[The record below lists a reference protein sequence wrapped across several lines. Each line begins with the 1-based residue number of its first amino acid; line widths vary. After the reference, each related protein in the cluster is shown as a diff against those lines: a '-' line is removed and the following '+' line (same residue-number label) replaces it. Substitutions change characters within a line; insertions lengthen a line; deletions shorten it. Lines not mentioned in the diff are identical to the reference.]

1 MTRLTRRLSSD
12 RGAVLIQTA
21 IAMIGL
27 MAFSAFAVDY
37 GVLWS
42 ARRQAQNAADAAAMA
57 GAISMGFVDMDDQ
70 ARARQ
75 SALDASAQ
83 NLIWGE
89 APDVTPADVTFPEC
103 PPGSPGAGTS
113 ACIRVDVF
121 RNQRAGGNP
130 LPTFFA
136 QLVGVA
142 EQGVRATA
150 TAEVLFGDSTDCVK
164 PWAMPDKWIE
174 LRDDQAPPGW
184 SPDDEFER
192 YVQSGRNAGA
202 LLSPADFYEP
212 PGPGAMN
219 DGSGTGFTR
228 DSVGLGGDDY
238 GLRITLKVGNPHD
251 QVSPGWFQPV
261 VLTPGEVGGSNYRD
275 NIASCNP
282 TVIGP
287 GTVLDVEPGNMI
299 GPTRQGMADLI
310 AQDPG
315 ASWNAS
321 LNGGQG
327 GIQGGC
333 QAAATCTK
341 SPRLV
346 AIPVYNPDVFNAGTP
361 HGRTDITV
369 IKVLGLFLD
378 HMDGNDVV
386 GYLMAYPSL
395 AHSGTSATPG
405 SSFVVSFALVR

>member
-1 MTRLTRRLSSD
+1 MTRQSRRVSSD

-21 IAMIGL
+21 IAMIAL
-27 MAFSAFAVDY
+27 MGFSAFAVDY

-42 ARRQAQNAADAAAMA
+42 ARRQAQNAADAGAMA

-70 ARARQ
+70 ALARQ
-75 SALDASAQ
+75 SALDAAAL
-83 NLIWGE
+83 NLIWGDP
-89 APDVTPADVTFPEC
+89 PDVTPADVTFPPC
-103 PPGSPGAGTS
+103 PPGSPGEDS
-113 ACIRVDVF
+113 DACIRVDVF
-121 RNQRAGGNP
+121 RNQRPGGNP
-130 LPTFFA
+130 LPTIFGR
-136 QLVGVA
+136 LVGVT

-174 LRDDQAPPGW
+174 LRDDQAPIGW

-192 YVQSGRNAGA
+192 YAQNGGNAGA
-202 LLSPADFYEP
+202 LLDPADFYQP

-219 DGSGTGFTR
+219 GGNGTGFTR
-228 DSVGLGGDDY
+228 DSVGLGGSDY
-238 GLRITLKVGNPHD
+238 GERIVLKVGNPHD
-251 QVSPGWFQPV
+251 QISPGWFQPV
-261 VLTPGEVGGSNYRD
+261 VLTPGEVGGNNYRD
-275 NIASCNP
+275 NIAACNA

-287 GTVLDVEPGNMI
+287 GTVLQVEPGNMI

-310 AQDPG
+310 AQDLG
-315 ASWNAS
+315 ARWNPA

-333 QAAATCTK
+333 MTAGTCTK

-346 AIPVYNPDVFNAGTP
+346 AIPVYNPDVYNAGTP
-361 HGRTDITV
+361 TGRSDITV
-369 IKVLGLFLD
+369 IKVLGFFLD
-378 HMDGNDVV
+378 EMQGNDVI

-395 AHSGTSATPG
+395 PHSGTSATPG
-405 SSFVVSFALVR
+405 ASFVVSFALVR